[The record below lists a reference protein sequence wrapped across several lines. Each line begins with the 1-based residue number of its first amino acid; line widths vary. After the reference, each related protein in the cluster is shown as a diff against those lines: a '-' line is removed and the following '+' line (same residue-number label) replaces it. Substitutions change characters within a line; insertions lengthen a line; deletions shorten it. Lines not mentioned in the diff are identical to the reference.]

1 MITVSIKITQYC
13 IPFLAQ
19 SVREEGGRLN
29 SGVRHPRVGETDTGF
44 QLGMVPGNNFFQLG
58 NWMVPGDHL
67 YSNWGWCLVII
78 FSNWEIGWC
87 LVTIFIP
94 TGDGAW

>member
-44 QLGMVPGNNFFQLG
+44 QLGMVPG
-58 NWMVPGDHL
+58 DHF

>member
-44 QLGMVPGNNFFQLG
+44 QLGMVPGDNF
-58 NWMVPGDHL
+58 
-67 YSNWGWCLVII
+67 YSNW
-78 FSNWEIGWC
+78 GWC